1 MPDTERNSL
10 PDGTDDGRDAAPP
23 ARVDERLDCTGLR
36 CPLPLL
42 RTKQILHRM
51 ATGGVLEITA
61 TDAGAQRDIPAF
73 VKLSSHR
80 LLAMREGSGQFFFW
94 IEKGAG

>member
-1 MPDTERNSL
+1 MSDTERNALTNECAES
-10 PDGTDDGRDAAPP
+10 TVP

-42 RTKQILHRM
+42 RSKQMLHRM
-51 ATGGVLEITA
+51 AAGAVLEITA

-73 VKLSSHR
+73 VTLSPHR
-80 LLAMREGSGQFFFW
+80 LLAARAENGQYLFW

>member
-10 PDGTDDGRDAAPP
+10 PAGAAGGGDDAVP
-23 ARVDERLDCTGLR
+23 ARIDERLDCTGLR

-42 RTKQILHRM
+42 RTKQMLHRM
-51 ATGGVLEITA
+51 AAGAVLEITA

-80 LLAMREGSGQFFFW
+80 LLAAQEANGQFLFW
-94 IEKGAG
+94 IEKGDG

>member
-1 MPDTERNSL
+1 MPLAEGAMTDTEQNK
-10 PDGTDDGRDAAPP
+10 PDVH
-23 ARVDERLDCTGLR
+23 VDERLDCCGLR

-42 RTKQILHRM
+42 RTKQALHKM
-51 ATGGVLEITA
+51 AAGGVLEVMA

-80 LLAMREGSGQFFFW
+80 LLGKVEQDGQFLFW
-94 IEKGAG
+94 IEKG

>member
-1 MPDTERNSL
+1 MSDTERNAL
-10 PDGTDDGRDAAPP
+10 PNELAENAAP
-23 ARVDERLDCTGLR
+23 ARIDERLDCTGLR

-42 RTKQILHRM
+42 RTKQMLHRL
-51 ATGGVLEITA
+51 AAGAVLEVTA

-73 VKLSSHR
+73 VTLSPHR
-80 LLAMREGSGQFFFW
+80 LLAARAESGQFLFW